1 MDRSQKEDLV
11 QSLKAS
17 LSDAAVVIVT
27 QQVGLTVS
35 EVTDLRRN
43 AREVGASYKVVKNN
57 LARLAVEGTK
67 FEGLSQYLSGPTAL
81 AFSQDPVAAAKAVVK
96 YADSNEKVKVIGGI
110 MGGNVLSSA
119 AVNALAKLPSLDVL
133 RSQLIGLLSMPATNI
148 ARILVEPGSRVA
160 RVLNARA

>member
-11 QSLKAS
+11 QSLKVS

-43 AREVGASYKVVKNN
+43 VREVGASYKVVKNN
-57 LARLAVEGTK
+57 LARLAVKGTH
-67 FEGLSQYLSGPTAL
+67 FENLSQYLVGPTAL

-96 YADSNEKVKVIGGI
+96 YADSNEKVKVIGGM
-110 MGGNVLSSA
+110 MGENVLSSS

-133 RSQLIGLLSMPATNI
+133 RSQLIGLLSTPATNI
-148 ARILVEPGSRVA
+148 ARILVEPGTRVA